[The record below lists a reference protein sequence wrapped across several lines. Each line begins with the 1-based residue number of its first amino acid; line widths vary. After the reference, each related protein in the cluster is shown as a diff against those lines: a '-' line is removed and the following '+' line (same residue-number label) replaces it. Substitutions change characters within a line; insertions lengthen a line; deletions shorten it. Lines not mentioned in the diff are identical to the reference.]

1 MSFSQLFLR
10 EKSGNPIGDGS
21 AIMPFKTDS
30 GSVYWFNTH
39 YSPPE
44 KMLPDK
50 NCRTRNVSWRNRH
63 RKTTFEATA
72 SGFLQRFDPLMF
84 VVGLQP
90 FYRTFVRA
98 YGGAISHCRKVSIPA
113 AIPWQLAEGPESP
126 VWHRPSRISETLD
139 TGSGTRQPGQPC
151 SDEHGIELNAAV
163 ESIMQNAC
171 RRTPDSPS
179 SI

>member
-1 MSFSQLFLR
+1 
-10 EKSGNPIGDGS
+10 
-21 AIMPFKTDS
+21 MPLKTDS

-84 VVGLQP
+84 VVDYNRSTELLSAH
-90 FYRTFVRA
+90 TE
-98 YGGAISHCRKVSIPA
+98 GAISRCRKVSIQA
-113 AIPWQLAEGPESP
+113 AIRGNWQKARNLRLAQT
-126 VWHRPSRISETLD
+126 SRISETLD
-139 TGSGTRQPGQPC
+139 TGSGTRQPGATPVLMNMA
-151 SDEHGIELNAAV
+151 LN
-163 ESIMQNAC
+163 
-171 RRTPDSPS
+171 
-179 SI
+179 